1 MDMNKKIK
9 IFNIKWDVADGTE
22 ELSNQEKNEILSS
35 LPTEINIMIDDLSNY
50 DVNTKSSEDEIAD
63 AVSEWLSDKY
73 GFCHQ
78 GYNLEEDILWFINLY
93 H

>member
-1 MDMNKKIK
+1 MVQKNCQIKK
-9 IFNIKWDVADGTE
+9 
-22 ELSNQEKNEILSS
+22 KNEILSS

-50 DVNTKSSEDEIAD
+50 DVNAKSSEDEIAD

-78 GYNLEEDILWFINLY
+78 GYNLEEDIL
-93 H
+93 

>member
-50 DVNTKSSEDEIAD
+50 DVNAKSSEDEIAD

-78 GYNLEEDILWFINLY
+78 GYNLEEDIL
-93 H
+93 

>member
-1 MDMNKKIK
+1 MNKKIK
-9 IFNIKWDVADGTE
+9 IFNIKWDVADDTE

-35 LPTEINIMIDDLSNY
+35 LPTEINIMLDDLSNY
-50 DVNTKSSEDEIAD
+50 DINAKSSEDEIAD

-78 GYNLEEDILWFINLY
+78 GYNLEEDIL
-93 H
+93 